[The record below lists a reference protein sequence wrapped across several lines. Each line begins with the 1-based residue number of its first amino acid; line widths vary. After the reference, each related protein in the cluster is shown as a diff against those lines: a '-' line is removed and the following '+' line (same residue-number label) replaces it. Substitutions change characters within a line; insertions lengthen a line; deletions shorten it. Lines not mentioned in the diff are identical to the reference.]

1 MAPTVIDYF
10 GSIPNMVASRYGD
23 ALIMHNI
30 LFVGPGSAKPFLE
43 QLAGAIPDQ
52 AALVRSLYDIGSPS
66 ECACWEEVDILVA
79 FAVPCT
85 AQDMARAPRLKAVVI
100 PSLGFEGV
108 DVAEATARGIS
119 VANGHVTENFESVAE
134 AAFLFMLMSLYQIRA
149 VEDRLRQGVARAGP
163 PTARMLKGKTIGII
177 GFGNIAGALVQRLA
191 GWGADILLCTRTANA
206 TNQQNINHCD
216 LATLLQ
222 RSDIVL
228 PLLPLTSDT
237 HYMLSKAQF
246 MAMKKG
252 AILINLSR
260 GAVIDEAAL
269 SDPEVVAHLGGIA
282 LDVFEFEPLPMAS
295 PLRDH
300 PKAILTG
307 HEISHTQE
315 NLQALFR
322 TAKANIFAAI
332 DGRAMPTRLN
342 SDAGDSSALH

>member
-1 MAPTVIDYF
+1 M
-10 GSIPNMVASRYGD
+10 R
-23 ALIMHNI
+23 NI

-52 AALVRSLYDIGSPS
+52 TAHVQSCYDIGSPS
-66 ECACWEEVDILVA
+66 EYAGWEDVDILVA
-79 FAVPCT
+79 YAVPCT
-85 AQDMARAPRLKAVVI
+85 AQDMARAPRLKAIVI

-108 DVAEATARGIS
+108 DVAAATARGIS

-149 VEDRLRQGVARAGP
+149 VEDRLQQGVPRSGP
-163 PTARMLKGKTIGII
+163 PAARMLKGKTIGII
-177 GFGNIAGALVQRLA
+177 GFGNIARALVQRLA
-191 GWGADILLCTRTANA
+191 GWGADILLHTRIAKA
-206 TNQQNINHCD
+206 TDQTNISQCD

-228 PLLPLTSDT
+228 PLLPLTEDT
-237 HYMLSKAQF
+237 HHMLDKAQL

-252 AILINLSR
+252 SILINLSR

-269 SDPEVVAHLGGIA
+269 SDPEVVAHLDSIA
-282 LDVFEFEPLPMAS
+282 LDVFEAEPLAMDS

-300 PKAILTG
+300 PRAILTG

-315 NLQALFR
+315 NLQALFKM
-322 TAKANIFAAI
+322 AKANILAAI
-332 DGRAMPTRLN
+332 EGRAMPTRLN
-342 SDAGDSSALH
+342 PPAP